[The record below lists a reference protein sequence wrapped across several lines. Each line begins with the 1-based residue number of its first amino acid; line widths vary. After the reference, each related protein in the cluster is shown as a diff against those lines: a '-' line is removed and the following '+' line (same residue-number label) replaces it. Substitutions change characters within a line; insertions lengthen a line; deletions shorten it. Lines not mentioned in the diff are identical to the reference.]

1 MIRTSQTLLLCY
13 LDIFGGFFSS
23 LPMASSL
30 VQEDSGGKSLFTA
43 LASSSFLL
51 VVLIWI
57 GPIFEP
63 LPVCILASII
73 LASLKG
79 VIQKIGDFKKY
90 WDRSRWDGFV
100 WLVTFL
106 STVLID
112 VDMGLLVGIGAS
124 IMAVMARGCIPEVV
138 VLQQNPSGE
147 AWLDRRM
154 YKTRKNGPKVM
165 QVSGPIQFVTSG
177 YLGLQ
182 ITREMGSIQNC
193 VELTQ
198 VVATSGDI
206 NDSGIL
212 DVSNLDTDNC
222 EKDGNQNIVLDL
234 SQVPFIDVNGTKIIQ
249 RVAEQI
255 VKGGGKVAIS
265 GANHTVAMVLNKAN
279 VMENIEDLMYPTY
292 MDAVA
297 FW

>member
-1 MIRTSQTLLLCY
+1 M
-13 LDIFGGFFSS
+13 
-23 LPMASSL
+23 
-30 VQEDSGGKSLFTA
+30 
-43 LASSSFLL
+43 
-51 VVLIWI
+51 
-57 GPIFEP
+57 
-63 LPVCILASII
+63 
-73 LASLKG
+73 
-79 VIQKIGDFKKY
+79 
-90 WDRSRWDGFV
+90 
-100 WLVTFL
+100 
-106 STVLID
+106 
-112 VDMGLLVGIGAS
+112 
-124 IMAVMARGCIPEVV
+124 
-138 VLQQNPSGE
+138 
-147 AWLDRRM
+147 
-154 YKTRKNGPKVM
+154 
-165 QVSGPIQFVTSG
+165 TSG

-182 ITREMGSIQNC
+182 ITREMGSIQNS

-234 SQVPFIDVNGTKIIQ
+234 SQVPFIDVAGTKIIQ
-249 RVAEQI
+249 RVVKQI
-255 VKGGGKVAIS
+255 VKVGGKVAIS